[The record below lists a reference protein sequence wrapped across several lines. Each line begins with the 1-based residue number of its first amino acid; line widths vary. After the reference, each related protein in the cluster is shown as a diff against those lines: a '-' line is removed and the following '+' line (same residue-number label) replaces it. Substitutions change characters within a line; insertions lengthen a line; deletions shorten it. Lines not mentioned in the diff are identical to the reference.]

1 MPADAGADSAKMSAD
16 EKRAAVARQTGAAWE
31 MAHKL
36 AYDDVI
42 DPRDLRNTLLSG
54 LILMRNRGGAETA
67 PAARIGIL
75 P

>member
-1 MPADAGADSAKMSAD
+1 MPADSGADAAKLSED
-16 EKRAAVARQTGAAWE
+16 EKREAIARQTGAAWE

-42 DPRDLRNTLLSG
+42 DPRDLRDALLSG
-54 LILMRNRGGAETA
+54 LTLMRNRAAEDG
-67 PAARIGIL
+67 PAARVGIL